1 MALKSTLTIEKK
13 TYSLLECDYEF
24 TQAIDITGRPSD
36 RPRGGILRLTLVS
49 PDDSDL
55 LFHEWMKEKDLVKD
69 GDIILTVNKNGDF
82 ADKRIHFTDAY
93 CIRLHEYFNDAN
105 ALPMYTEL
113 SIMAGS
119 ITFGDDCTFKMID

>member
-1 MALKSTLTIEKK
+1 M
-13 TYSLLECDYEF
+13 ECDYEF

-36 RPRGGILRLTLVS
+36 RPRGGIIRMTFVS
-49 PDDSDL
+49 PDDSDM

-69 GDIILTVNKNGDF
+69 GDIILTVNKNGVF
-82 ADKRIHFTDAY
+82 GNKTIHFQDAC

-105 ALPMYTEL
+105 ALPMYTEV